1 MSLGARPALR
11 GTMVEAGDSDS
22 FADTPEPA
30 LKP

>member
-1 MSLGARPALR
+1 MSICGQPALR
-11 GTMVEAGDSDS
+11 GTMVEAGDSDA